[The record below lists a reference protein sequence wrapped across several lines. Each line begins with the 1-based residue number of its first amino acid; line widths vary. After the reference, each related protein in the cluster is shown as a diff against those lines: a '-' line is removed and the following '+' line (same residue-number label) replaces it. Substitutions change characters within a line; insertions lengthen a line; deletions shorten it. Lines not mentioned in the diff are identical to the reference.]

1 VHVKIVPVLLT
12 WVLCVK
18 LLVIHLRRAHI
29 DIVELAITLHI
40 WVVVAI
46 SSLPAL
52 FFRWLLLLLVAHIYV
67 WSSE

>member
-40 WVVVAI
+40 GLVVAI
-46 SSLPAL
+46 ASLPAL
-52 FFRWLLLLLVAHIYV
+52 LFRWLLLLLLLVSHIYI
-67 WSSE
+67 

>member
-18 LLVIHLRRAHI
+18 LLVIHLRRAHV

-40 WVVVAI
+40 GLVVAI
-46 SSLPAL
+46 ASLTAL
-52 FFRWLLLLLVAHIYV
+52 FFRWLLLLLLLVSHIYI
-67 WSSE
+67 